1 MGNAREIRRN
11 NETALGPAPS
21 EPPALPPRPLVETI
35 PNNTRVI
42 ENQDAGNIW
51 PFFHQI
57 LFFYSSD
64 EKWNF
69 LPLIQTHEKHFKSS
83 CLKKKSSHQLT
94 PVII

>member
-42 ENQDAGNIW
+42 ENQDAGNKLKIK
-51 PFFHQI
+51 FVSF
-57 LFFYSSD
+57 LFLWQWKVKF
-64 EKWNF
+64 
-69 LPLIQTHEKHFKSS
+69 
-83 CLKKKSSHQLT
+83 
-94 PVII
+94 